1 MTGAPRLSVVIPA
14 FNEGQSIGPTLTAL
28 EIAIDNANLSDSVE
42 IVLVDDGST
51 DGTREVAQNSG
62 IQQLEVLSQ
71 PNRGRFEARRAG
83 IERSVGENILLLDA
97 RVEVSPQSL
106 KGWRDQVATHPER
119 RAWCG
124 AVETRR
130 DGNPYAAFWDVLARM
145 AWSGYQGELIG
156 YGLSEFEK
164 FPKGTGFFIVDRKPL
179 LDALAERSKASG
191 GPPLKVASDDT
202 ALLRAVIQRTG
213 TFWISPLVGGI
224 HTSSRRRFGAFL
236 SNALYR
242 GTTFI
247 DSYAGVAG
255 IWGNLVRFIPAAF
268 AAGLVGVVV
277 ALAVGKAWAAASAAA
292 VFALSACVPVYLASR
307 RRNGVRMSVVVGLVT
322 IPFGITFVFG
332 MWRGWYYRL
341 RPRS

>member
-1 MTGAPRLSVVIPA
+1 MTGAPSLSVVIPA

-28 EIAIDNANLSDSVE
+28 EIAVSNADLNNSVE

-51 DGTREVAQNSG
+51 DGTREIAQNLG
-62 IQQLEVLSQ
+62 IRQLEVLSQ

-83 IERSVGENILLLDA
+83 VERSVGENILLLDA

-106 KGWRDQVATHPER
+106 REWRDQVATHPER

-130 DGNPYAAFWDVLARM
+130 DGNPYVAFWDVLVRM
-145 AWSGYQGELIG
+145 GWSGYQGELIG
-156 YGLSEFEK
+156 YGLSDFER
-164 FPKGTGFFIVDRKPL
+164 FPKGTGFFIVDRKSL
-179 LDALAERSKASG
+179 LDALAERSAASG

-202 ALLRAVIQRTG
+202 ALLRAVIRRTG
-213 TFWISPLVGGI
+213 TFWISPVIGGI
-224 HTSSRRRFGAFL
+224 HTSSRRRLGAFL

-255 IWGNLVRFIPAAF
+255 IWGNLVRLIPAVF

-277 ALAVGKAWAAASAAA
+277 AVAGGKAWAAASAAA
-292 VFALSACVPVYLASR
+292 VLGLAACIPIYLVSR
-307 RRNGVRMSVVVGLVT
+307 RRNGVRVSVVVGLVT

-341 RPRS
+341 RPGS